1 MKIFRLSALTFRT
14 AAVFVLLSATL
25 PGKMAMAQTATY
37 DRPTVNFILLTHGD
51 SYDAVTL
58 QELQK
63 IPAEAK
69 FYANKLATG
78 EVKLPQMPRSNAS
91 PTAWQV
97 VQAELTRQNVA
108 RQEVEAWYLRKPDG
122 SMSMDLIHRRGEV
135 NATDDA
141 FLMANATKRGVDEL
155 KDLGRKLISK
165 TYVVALDYSG
175 VGYSANSET
184 DTHSWKSTVRAM
196 VFKLKFNSEVENSIY
211 EAWPDEQD
219 TPEAL
224 SEKSK
229 HFDQIPFELEFVL
242 QSGVNVS
249 ASALI
254 TGKLKNNQSGMQA
267 LASFALKVQSKEA
280 LLNEM
285 LGKGYSSMVNDLE
298 KKVAAFKVQ
307 SGVWDLD
314 PIRAKIGKKEGLKT
328 DQRYYVLEY
337 EQDSKGQ
344 LKAMRKAV
352 VRVSGGVADNRT
364 LATGKSETS
373 KFYQIAGRKVEK
385 GMTLEQRNDAGI
397 GMMLGYDPGV
407 GGAQKWLLRA
417 EALTNKAINL
427 GIWPGLYVYVEGE
440 MEAASYT
447 LTDNFAIS
455 YGMENLGKK
464 NYSFMRGNV
473 GLGKGFYFWR
483 NFSLSPYVGFGWETV
498 SVGSISL
505 ESHYYKAGANLAIN
519 LYYPFQLVGGVS
531 SLLYAKPTLKLK
543 DNNGSSAATDMP
555 SRYGDVFSGR
565 RSENVSGFVGI
576 RFNF

>member
-1 MKIFRLSALTFRT
+1 MKIFRLSALAFRT
-14 AAVFVLLSATL
+14 AAVLALLPAAM
-25 PGKMAMAQTATY
+25 PGKVALAQTAAY

-58 QELQK
+58 QEFQK

-69 FYANKLATG
+69 FYTNKLGINEARLT
-78 EVKLPQMPRSNAS
+78 QMPRSNAS

-97 VQAELTRQNVA
+97 VLAELTRQNVA

-141 FLMANATKRGVDEL
+141 FLMANATKRGADEL

-165 TYVVALDYSG
+165 TYVVALDYSSII
-175 VGYSANSET
+175 YSANIET
-184 DTHSWKSTVRAM
+184 DVHSWKSMVRAM
-196 VFKLKFNSEVENSIY
+196 VFKLKFDSEVENSIY
-211 EAWPDEQD
+211 ETWPDEQD
-219 TPEAL
+219 APEAL
-224 SEKSK
+224 SEKSRR
-229 HFDQIPFELEFVL
+229 FDQIPFELEFVL

-249 ASALI
+249 TSALI
-254 TGKLKNNQSGMQA
+254 TGKLKNGQSGSMQA
-267 LASFALKVQSKEA
+267 LASLSLKPKSKEA

-285 LGKGYSSMVNDLE
+285 LEKGYSSTIDNLE

-307 SGVWDLD
+307 SGVWELD

-337 EQDSKGQ
+337 EQNSKGQ
-344 LKAMRKAV
+344 LKAVRKGV
-352 VRVSGGVADNRT
+352 VRVAGGVADNRT
-364 LATGKSETS
+364 LATGKSEAS

-407 GGAQKWLLRA
+407 GGSEKWLLRA
-417 EALTNKAINL
+417 EVLTNRLINL

-440 MEAASYT
+440 METASYA
-447 LTDNFAIS
+447 LTDDFARS
-455 YGMENLGKK
+455 YAMESGKK
-464 NYSFMRGNV
+464 SYSFTRGNV
-473 GLGKGFYFWR
+473 GLGKGIYFWR

-498 SVGSISL
+498 SAGSISL
-505 ESHYYKAGANLAIN
+505 ESYYYKAGANLAIN

-531 SLLYAKPTLKLK
+531 GLMYGKPSLKLK
-543 DNNGSSAATDMP
+543 DDDGSSTATDLP

-565 RSENVSGFVGI
+565 RSENVSGFVGV